1 MRPPKKWLCSVL
13 SMVLLGSCLQ
23 TPAMA
28 ADYNFKTE
36 DSREFYTQTSA
47 SQITG
52 DIFVTSEGTTIQ
64 AGAAVVGPISYPS
77 ITAPTNPSINYPN
90 YTQPGVPSVESMALP
105 GTTTTNSNGTVTISN
120 SSSQSSSS
128 VYEDDLF
135 PDIWFNDTTVSY
147 NHFTL
152 PDKVLNSD
160 GSIGRLIINEIGLN
174 VKVYEEESMES
185 MSRGVGHFKATSC
198 WDGNIGLA
206 GHNRGKNNYFGK
218 LKNLEYGDIVQYQTK
233 LGTRRYKVF
242 YSGRIDATDFSRLER
257 SSENMITMIT
267 CVENRP
273 ELRYCVQA
281 KEI

>member
-1 MRPPKKWLCSVL
+1 
-13 SMVLLGSCLQ
+13 
-23 TPAMA
+23 MA

-152 PDKVLNSD
+152 PDKVLNLS
-160 GSIGRLIINEIGLN
+160 LIHIWLI
-174 VKVYEEESMES
+174 
-185 MSRGVGHFKATSC
+185 SRCMADTK
-198 WDGNIGLA
+198 
-206 GHNRGKNNYFGK
+206 K
-218 LKNLEYGDIVQYQTK
+218 LEQQLE
-233 LGTRRYKVF
+233 
-242 YSGRIDATDFSRLER
+242 
-257 SSENMITMIT
+257 
-267 CVENRP
+267 
-273 ELRYCVQA
+273 ELRLLDPMEFEEYKKAAMAASMLAETMTIKVRGLVAESTFCS
-281 KEI
+281 KEGYYQDIALTQGITITSEHGWIKIVMPFLLPSKRTGKYNCDFLILSLIHI